1 MFTILLLTTGSGTI
15 TVGYVF
21 RIGVD
26 DATFYRACSRTR
38 GFGAGLGQQLFRV
51 HHRVEKTRLI
61 REYITDKPAAY
72 FMALEADDATNLA
85 SFSRVFSQF
94 QASTGTGLGGHGRV
108 MARLRI
114 CLLTW
119 RIRLLRRRL
128 CWSSMNF
135 RTWWRVVRRFL
146 RCCKSF
152 AIRSGP

>member
-1 MFTILLLTTGSGTI
+1 MTQRFIGRAHELEALERAWVSNCFEFTMVYERL
-15 TVGYVF
+15 
-21 RIGVD
+21 
-26 DATFYRACSRTR
+26 
-38 GFGAGLGQQLFRV
+38 
-51 HHRVEKTRLI
+51 RVEKTRLI

-119 RIRLLRRRL
+119 RIRLVRRRL

>member
-1 MFTILLLTTGSGTI
+1 MTQRFIGRAHELEALERAWGSNRFEFTVVYERL
-15 TVGYVF
+15 
-21 RIGVD
+21 
-26 DATFYRACSRTR
+26 
-38 GFGAGLGQQLFRV
+38 
-51 HHRVEKTRLI
+51 RVEKTRLI